1 MARINPI
8 ISSVDRGFLDSL
20 CGPFLVQTNSGV
32 IYKFLNRTDGAI
44 FWSKSLNNGYSF
56 DPVTF
61 DNIVDGNTNSLIS
74 VWYDRWSGLNS
85 DIIHIAHA
93 NPGDDD
99 VFYRTFNPSTNTLSS
114 AVTIYAGTIAGNSNN
129 TLAITRAKGGNIA
142 IYGSLNNSSNQMVFA
157 VSSSSWTAYTGSSPQ
172 LPFQFVGAADYNHII
187 LLPEQGSN
195 DNQDLCLIRHTRLGF
210 IDKYHWDNSTLT
222 WSSSSIASP
231 TNFQDPINYFPA
243 MSAFP
248 DNVNNQNVLLYWPQ
262 SFNDVAVLKCCTL
275 TSSSI
280 TFKTDVVTGN
290 SFSGLAALSINTNDN
305 TWYAYYGGD
314 NSLAGSPGN
323 LYFKSSSNSG
333 STWSS
338 PINLFTYNIPSY
350 FLPSGSGPYGQLRFL
365 EPIKITQNLNP
376 TVMFG
381 VSQFSGGSEKLL
393 GISLS
398 YPSDGGS
405 IVIS

>member
-1 MARINPI
+1 
-8 ISSVDRGFLDSL
+8 
-20 CGPFLVQTNSGV
+20 
-32 IYKFLNRTDGAI
+32 
-44 FWSKSLNNGYSF
+44 
-56 DPVTF
+56 
-61 DNIVDGNTNSLIS
+61 
-74 VWYDRWSGLNS
+74 
-85 DIIHIAHA
+85 
-93 NPGDDD
+93 
-99 VFYRTFNPSTNTLSS
+99 
-114 AVTIYAGTIAGNSNN
+114 
-129 TLAITRAKGGNIA
+129 
-142 IYGSLNNSSNQMVFA
+142 
-157 VSSSSWTAYTGSSPQ
+157 
-172 LPFQFVGAADYNHII
+172 
-187 LLPEQGSN
+187 
-195 DNQDLCLIRHTRLGF
+195 
-210 IDKYHWDNSTLT
+210 
-222 WSSSSIASP
+222 
-231 TNFQDPINYFPA
+231 

-248 DNVNNQNVLLYWPQ
+248 DNANNQNVLLYWPQ
-262 SFNDVAVLKCCTL
+262 SFNGAAVLKCCTL

-305 TWYAYYGGD
+305 TWYAYYGND
-314 NSLAGSPGN
+314 DSSAGPPGN

-350 FLPSGSGPYGQLRFL
+350 FLPSGSGPYGYLRFL

-381 VSQFSGGSEKLL
+381 VSQFNGGSEKLL